1 VTAAA
6 SRGTVASLSPRVPSL
21 AVLGSILKCVSMIG
35 FILRSFCLLGGE
47 GFCIEGFCVVVATT
61 IVAICAMCG
70 INQCMKLR
78 MRDCGCIKKWMRA
91 TGADK
96 FDDFEMMVLVH
107 EVQYT
112 SSRSKL
118 STLVRVT
125 AGLQTVET
133 DPSSKGIFQQ
143 PLSVF
148 VEQGTDS
155 VNVELLNS
163 RERKVLACL
172 KLDPV
177 QDVLKNKQGITEK
190 LIPMKQKSKGVLN
203 PRIKLTVMLDSEEE
217 VERGLLEGMGAE
229 QTMLV
234 RQQLQKTLHESSP
247 EKSQAGDS
255 IWTMEHLAKACSG
268 ELDLFGSWGS
278 KQRVYVAIHGIRK
291 YQFGVWKDKSEFDRG
306 AKANPDIDLLK
317 IISVQPDPHRTEVFV
332 LNYRDDMKLNRRL
345 VFRRIDRTRD
355 VWVDMFQMVIKMVHE
370 QKDAKKKAAQQ
381 PKLPHSTST

>member
-1 VTAAA
+1 M
-6 SRGTVASLSPRVPSL
+6 G
-21 AVLGSILKCVSMIG
+21 
-35 FILRSFCLLGGE
+35 GGE
-47 GFCIEGFCVVVATT
+47 ACCIGIETS
-61 IVAICAMCG
+61 IVAVCAICG
-70 INQCMKLR
+70 ITRCMKLK

-96 FDDFEMMVLVH
+96 YDDFEMMVLVH

-133 DPSSKGIFQQ
+133 DGSTKGIFQQ

-177 QDVLKNKQGITEK
+177 QDILKNKQGITEK

-247 EKSQAGDS
+247 EKNQGPGES

-268 ELDLFGSWGS
+268 QIDLFGSWGS
-278 KQRVYVAIHGIRK
+278 KQTVYVAIHGIRK
-291 YQFGVWKDKSEFDRG
+291 YQFGVWKDKAEFDRG

-317 IISVQPDPHRTEVFV
+317 IISVQPDPNRSEVFV

-345 VFRRIDRTRD
+345 TFRRIDRTRD

-370 QKDAKKKAAQQ
+370 QKEAKRKGAQQ
-381 PKLPHSTST
+381 PKLPYNTST